1 MDSVTDPHVICRRID
16 ARLDKKNKNVPEDD
30 LKEFFQTVNG
40 LLNTL
45 EGGSICVHL
54 HSS

>member
-1 MDSVTDPHVICRRID
+1 MDNVTDSHVICRRID

-30 LKEFFQTVNG
+30 LKEFLQTVNG

-54 HSS
+54 DSS